1 MKTEK
6 KKRRLLLLQSLGAV
20 ILFACLFQAGFAA
33 RKSWLRSKMK
43 ASIFDGNIN
52 LAMQTGRK
60 LAWYEPRDLKLA
72 ITRAELARE
81 SGDSSHSAEI
91 LRDISSR
98 VGDSI
103 SENFELGLKLKDF
116 YLFDQAL
123 EHLEFGLGREPRNL
137 SAHRAVVEILGI
149 ERRSAEQEI
158 ALWKWVKSGESP
170 VEALRLLAQWQV
182 VIPPGAIPKTSDEG
196 ETLSQQLAA
205 EPDSADSTAAL
216 ACFYRNRGELQ
227 KASEIVSKALKKK
240 PDSLN
245 LIAERLAGLLD
256 SGERE
261 VAGQQFAELG
271 ENVMKSPE
279 LLWLRAEYYRING
292 NFSKAIEDYESGLK
306 QGGRDPKIYFKMAEC
321 ARLGEMKPDYKIYLN
336 KYEKSRQLTYDAADV
351 DSLNPE
357 VGKMIKL
364 AMTSMELGRTTEA
377 KAWSKEV
384 LRRDQA
390 NVEARKILEVE
401 SIK

>member
-1 MKTEK
+1 
-6 KKRRLLLLQSLGAV
+6 
-20 ILFACLFQAGFAA
+20 
-33 RKSWLRSKMK
+33 
-43 ASIFDGNIN
+43 
-52 LAMQTGRK
+52 QTGRK